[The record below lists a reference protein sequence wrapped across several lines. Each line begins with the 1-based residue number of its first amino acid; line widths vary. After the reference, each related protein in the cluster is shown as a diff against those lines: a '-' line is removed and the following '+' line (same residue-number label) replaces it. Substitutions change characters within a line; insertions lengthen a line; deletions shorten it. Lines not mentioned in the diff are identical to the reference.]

1 MLSQEKISPKWDCDY
16 VVTILA
22 YLKVERFSRR
32 YTLLLFTFTL
42 SFFLFFFSFLADL
55 GLRCCSRLSLV
66 VMRQGYLLSQC
77 SGFSLRW
84 LLLLQRTGSRHAG
97 FMSFRAWTQQLWH
110 RGLAA
115 LWHVGSS
122 QTRDQTHVPCIDRQI
137 LNHWTTREVL
147 IFKLILLTTRSVI
160 QLLG

>member
-1 MLSQEKISPKWDCDY
+1 MRLWLCGYDISLLKSRKVFKEIYPFAIY
-16 VVTILA
+16 V
-22 YLKVERFSRR
+22 YCF
-32 YTLLLFTFTL
+32 FL
-42 SFFLFFFSFLADL
+42 SFFFFLFWLILVFVAAQ
-55 GLRCCSRLSLV
+55 GLSLV

-84 LLLLQRTGSRHAG
+84 LLLLQRTGSRHVG

-137 LNHWTTREVL
+137 LNHWPTREVL

>member
-1 MLSQEKISPKWDCDY
+1 M
-16 VVTILA
+16 
-22 YLKVERFSRR
+22 
-32 YTLLLFTFTL
+32 LFTFTL
-42 SFFLFFFSFLADL
+42 SFFLFFFFSFLADI

>member
-1 MLSQEKISPKWDCDY
+1 MLSQEKISPKWDCDC
-16 VVTILA
+16 VVRMLA

-32 YTLLLFTFTL
+32 YTLLLFTFTFC
-42 SFFLFFFSFLADL
+42 FFLFWLTLVFVAAQ
-55 GLRCCSRLSLV
+55 GLSLV
-66 VMRQGYLLSQC
+66 AMRQGYLLLWC

-97 FMSFRAWTQQLWH
+97 FMSFGAWTQQLWH

-115 LWHVGSS
+115 LWHVWSS
-122 QTRDQTHVPCIDRQI
+122 QTRDRTHVPCIDRQI

-147 IFKLILLTTRSVI
+147 IFKLILLTTWSVI